1 MNLFFFFKKN
11 TFTKH
16 IEQVLFSLYL
26 LIFYS
31 LFRDDSVYQLSPPF
45 CTFPLHIDTQDL
57 SFLFMQIV
65 LQSLYVLTLSTFS
78 VPLATVVVQT
88 KKKLNTLI

>member
-1 MNLFFFFKKN
+1 M
-11 TFTKH
+11 
-16 IEQVLFSLYL
+16 
-26 LIFYS
+26 
-31 LFRDDSVYQLSPPF
+31 YQLSPPF

-78 VPLATVVVQT
+78 VPLATVVVQ
-88 KKKLNTLI
+88 KKKIKHFNLTSNTFTVKFNKSLNMNNSSV